1 MVLYF
6 SFFVKY
12 SFSSCMSKG
21 FFSALVLNRIA
32 MYNIVIQCMF
42 HHFAQNF
49 VQKSL
54 IFLIKLWPQPVP
66 ILVVKGKFVTVLN
79 QAECHEDICSS
90 RGILHAF
97 LTLIQNG
104 GEKGR

>member
-1 MVLYF
+1 
-6 SFFVKY
+6 
-12 SFSSCMSKG
+12 MS
-21 FFSALVLNRIA
+21 
-32 MYNIVIQCMF
+32 
-42 HHFAQNF
+42 HHLFQNF
-49 VQKSL
+49 AQKSL
-54 IFLIKLWPQPVP
+54 IFSTKLWPHPVP